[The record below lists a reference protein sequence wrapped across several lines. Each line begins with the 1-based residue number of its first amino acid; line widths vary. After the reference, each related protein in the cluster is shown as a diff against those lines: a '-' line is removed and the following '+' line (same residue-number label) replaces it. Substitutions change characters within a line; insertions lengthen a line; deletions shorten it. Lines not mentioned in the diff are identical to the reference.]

1 MVARGMA
8 SEKEIAARMKS
19 TAGINKITK
28 TMKMVAASKMRG
40 DEDRLK
46 AGRPFQKWVDGF
58 TPPPVLLEDFA
69 KSLDKLPQSNLLV
82 VITTDRGLCGGVNS
96 SLARVMKHM
105 VPALDK
111 EKKDVQLF
119 IVGDKGRATMGRP
132 LGEFI
137 TQINSDSGTP
147 YNFSLAAALAQDVTQ
162 IKADAVHVVFNR
174 FRSAIAYEA
183 TVKTLY
189 PPAALTG
196 EPYVE
201 YEFEPDTKTE
211 VLDDMYE
218 MAIATTMFTSML
230 ESAAAEQSSRMNA
243 MENASKNGEDLI
255 KELSIQYNRARQ
267 SRITTELVEIIS
279 GASALES

>member
-82 VITTDRGLCGGVNS
+82 IITTDRGLCGGVNS

-119 IVGDKGRATMGRP
+119 IVGDKGRAT
-132 LGEFI
+132 
-137 TQINSDSGTP
+137 
-147 YNFSLAAALAQDVTQ
+147 
-162 IKADAVHVVFNR
+162 
-174 FRSAIAYEA
+174 
-183 TVKTLY
+183 
-189 PPAALTG
+189 
-196 EPYVE
+196 
-201 YEFEPDTKTE
+201 
-211 VLDDMYE
+211 
-218 MAIATTMFTSML
+218 
-230 ESAAAEQSSRMNA
+230 
-243 MENASKNGEDLI
+243 
-255 KELSIQYNRARQ
+255 
-267 SRITTELVEIIS
+267 
-279 GASALES
+279 